1 MCTVCSK
8 YYSVRI
14 CRDLY
19 MKILGSSVYTTPLV
33 TQDLKFVFICTVD
46 ISFQWIY
53 Y

>member
-1 MCTVCSK
+1 MGEIFMALYTKKKRCATLK

-14 CRDLY
+14 TR
-19 MKILGSSVYTTPLV
+19 LV

-46 ISFQWIY
+46 ISIQWIY